1 MHILLIIL
9 VPLARKVIL
18 EHNLAIQQII
28 PGFNLYEGAEMHANT
43 TFLAI
48 LVTTEETEPSIKEN
62 SKEKIYTGELNPTTR
77 EYSCSN
83 NHTIKIGSD
92 QEIRTIEELKEKGC
106 PECGSK
112 ESFTRISR
120 KKYWNKINSDDFLQ

>member
-1 MHILLIIL
+1 MIEIQ
-9 VPLARKVIL
+9 KVIL

-48 LVTTEETEPSIKEN
+48 LVTTEE
-62 SKEKIYTGELNPTTR
+62 SKPIVVKGFNEKIYTGELNPTIR

-83 NHTIKIGSD
+83 GHSIIIGMDQPIK
-92 QEIRTIEELKEKGC
+92 TIEELKEKGC
-106 PECGSK
+106 PDCGSK

-120 KKYWNKINSDDFLQ
+120 KKY